1 MSANRS
7 LEIVATP
14 GQPTIVMRRSFKAPR
29 RIVYQAF
36 TRPEHLRRWWGPRE
50 LELVVCEIDLRV
62 GGAYRFVQRAPD
74 GQEFAFRG
82 VYRELR
88 PPERIVSTF
97 VFEMMPDHE
106 AVTTVVLEE
115 ANGVT
120 TLTSTVVHD
129 SVEARDAHFAA
140 MEPGAIDTYERL
152 AELLA
157 SMEDAP

>member
-1 MSANRS
+1 R
-7 LEIVATP
+7 L
-14 GQPTIVMRRSFKAPR
+14 
-29 RIVYQAF
+29 VYEAF
-36 TRPEHLRRWWGPRE
+36 TRPEHLRRWWGPRD

-62 GGAYRFVQRAPD
+62 GGSYRFVQRAPD

-97 VFEMMPDHE
+97 VFELVPDHE

-115 ANGVT
+115 QDGVT
-120 TLTSTVVHD
+120 TLTSTVLHD
-129 SVEARDAHFAA
+129 SVEARDAHYAT
-140 MEPGAIDTYERL
+140 MEAGADDSYDRL

-157 SMEDAP
+157 SLGGTP